1 MNYAFYL
8 LSYWSFLYLV
18 QIRHFRGI
26 ESGLV
31 GMVPWIGA
39 AIGAVSGG
47 YFSDGLAERMGVRW
61 GFRLLPLI
69 TLPAVAVLLLV
80 TIHVTSPY
88 AAVLALTAAFGAI
101 EINEGA
107 YWAATMHVAGADT
120 GAATG
125 VLNTGGN
132 VGGIVCQPII
142 AALSGAGLWNAAFA
156 SGSLF
161 ALAAAGAWLVI
172 DCGQRAQARV

>member
-1 MNYAFYL
+1 
-8 LSYWSFLYLV
+8 
-18 QIRHFRGI
+18 
-26 ESGLV
+26 
-31 GMVPWIGA
+31 
-39 AIGAVSGG
+39 
-47 YFSDGLAERMGVRW
+47 
-61 GFRLLPLI
+61 
-69 TLPAVAVLLLV
+69 
-80 TIHVTSPY
+80 
-88 AAVLALTAAFGAI
+88 VLALTAAFGAI